1 MGCDSIA
8 TTISR
13 MGKEP
18 TTLGPEDLKGHR
30 FSAFCLRSVRDCFSV
45 LVFAVSAIVQ
55 RDQEVIR
62 DFLPRYFFR
71 VFFISN
77 LLNFSISLPAWYRA
91 LPHGGGRAA

>member
-1 MGCDSIA
+1 MASLLGLLPK
-8 TTISR
+8 ISE
-13 MGKEP
+13 G
-18 TTLGPEDLKGHR
+18 L
-30 FSAFCLRSVRDCFSV
+30 FSV

-77 LLNFSISLPAWYRA
+77 LLNFFNFLSAWYRA
-91 LPHGGGRAA
+91 RPHGGGRAA